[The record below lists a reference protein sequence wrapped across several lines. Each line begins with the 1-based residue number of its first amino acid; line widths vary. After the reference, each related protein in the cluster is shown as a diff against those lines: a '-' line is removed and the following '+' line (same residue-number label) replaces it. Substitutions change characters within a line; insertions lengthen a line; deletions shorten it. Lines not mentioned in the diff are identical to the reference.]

1 MEGRRAV
8 ACSEV
13 ARSLSRAVK
22 SLALLAALCA
32 VLPASAAENGV
43 RVLAVP
49 PASGG
54 TLQLQVEVEPDL
66 DGSLR
71 QGNGLDPSRFR
82 ALLEQSG
89 GRVTAVRRMVDE
101 NQDAYTLLA
110 FDQSGSFATYWPQA
124 LDLATAYV
132 GALKGSRH
140 TVSVMSF
147 GMSRTTHCEEKTPA
161 ALTACLKGLASL
173 GASQQVTRLKSY
185 VQEAVRE
192 AVKKQPLASRG
203 SREVIVFTDAGD
215 ESDALDVKTVA
226 AEARELGVRVHVV
239 CFTRTAKGRK
249 LAQRL
254 DEMRQLAD
262 GSGGRYLQVED
273 VKDPARV
280 MVELAG
286 ALDRLY
292 WLDVALCGVK
302 PGQVY
307 DNVSIEAVTGGQRTH
322 WSEPVRFRQSTEGG
336 ATQPC
341 TPQPAA
347 TPSPEQQPAATT
359 AQAPAPASPS
369 WWWLLLVGA
378 GLAIAGTLV
387 GLLARR
393 RAPAATPAP
402 PQPPAPQV
410 VAPQPPPAPAP
421 APPTAAPMAPA
432 APWKDPF
439 VTLPETR
446 LVVKQGP
453 AGLEPYYRV
462 HKAEFTIGARSG
474 EMDLA
479 IEHPAISG
487 HHATVQLY
495 KTGNVFVVDQRST
508 NGTWV
513 DGRRLEPGQRVQL
526 KPGQSLRL
534 SQHVELVLTQ
544 PGTQPRAAE
553 PAPSASAPAPA
564 PVAAPPAQ
572 GSPAPAPEGGRAK
585 AKTLFAPA
593 REDES

>member
-1 MEGRRAV
+1 MSTMVGRRV
-8 ACSEV
+8 GSGPGIPP
-13 ARSLSRAVK
+13 RLLRAV
-22 SLALLAALCA
+22 LAGGLLMVLCMAPPA
-32 VLPASAAENGV
+32 VAAENGL
-43 RVLAVP
+43 RVLAAP

-54 TLQLQVEVEPDL
+54 TLQLQVEVDPGL
-66 DGSLR
+66 DGSL
-71 QGNGLDPSRFR
+71 QQAGMDPSRFR
-82 ALLEQSG
+82 AVLEQSG
-89 GRVTAVRRMVDE
+89 GRVTAVRRMADE
-101 NQDAYTLLA
+101 AQDAYTVLA
-110 FDQSGSFATYWPQA
+110 FDQSGSFSTYWPKA
-124 LDLATAYV
+124 LELATAYA

-147 GMSRTTHCEEKTPA
+147 GMRRTTHCEEKAPA
-161 ALTACLKGLASL
+161 ALATCLKGLESL
-173 GASQQVTRLKSY
+173 GASQQVTRLKFY

-192 AVKKQPLASRG
+192 AVQRQPLASRG

-239 CFTRTAKGRK
+239 CFTRSARGRR

-254 DEMRQLAD
+254 DEMQQLAD

-273 VKDPARV
+273 VQDPARAIG
-280 MVELAG
+280 ELAR

-302 PGQVY
+302 AGQVY
-307 DNVSIEAVTGGQRTH
+307 DRVSIEAVTGGQRSH

-336 ATQPC
+336 AAQSC
-341 TPQPAA
+341 APQPVVAPTPEPPPA
-347 TPSPEQQPAATT
+347 TTT
-359 AQAPAPASPS
+359 AQAPAPSSPS

-393 RAPAATPAP
+393 RAPVAP
-402 PQPPAPQV
+402 PPAPQPPPPQG
-410 VAPQPPPAPAP
+410 VAPQPPPVQDPLT
-421 APPTAAPMAPA
+421 APPPA

-439 VTLPETR
+439 VTFPETR

-453 AGLEPYYRV
+453 PGLEPYYRV
-462 HKAEFTIGARSG
+462 HKAEFSIGARAG
-474 EMDLA
+474 EMDLTL
-479 IEHPAISG
+479 EHPAISG

-495 KTGNVFVVDQRST
+495 KTGNVFVIDQRST

-513 DGRRLEPGQRVQL
+513 DGRRLEPGQRVQM

-534 SQHVELVLTQ
+534 SQHVELVLIQ

-553 PAPSASAPAPA
+553 PAAPAPSASP

-572 GSPAPAPEGGRAK
+572 GASPAPAEGGRSK
-585 AKTLFAPA
+585 AKTVFAPA
-593 REDES
+593 REEDES